1 MTEPVGT
8 IPTHRSQGL
17 SRALNLEALRRMR
30 DRGMHT
36 AIMQTASFQ
45 TASFN
50 LPAQATYLSCGHTR
64 VDEDVH
70 YILERDDDTT

>member
-1 MTEPVGT
+1 M
-8 IPTHRSQGL
+8 
-17 SRALNLEALRRMR
+17 NLEALRRMR

-36 AIMQTASFQ
+36 AIIQ

-50 LPAQATYLSCGHTR
+50 LPAQATYLSCGYTR

-70 YILERDDDTT
+70 YILERDDGTT